1 MPFVRRD
8 VEGNVEAVFSQ
19 AEGTAIEELPVDHAD
34 IVNFLKVDVK
44 AMIDADEWIQADL
57 ALARVTEDL
66 VDLLIGKG
74 VINFTELPDGA
85 QMKLLKRQGLR
96 SELSYV
102 AKLFTSEDDNFL

>member
-8 VEGNVEAVFSQ
+8 SNGKIDAVFEQPEGAATEEVASDTPELKEFMGIDEPSQ
-19 AEGTAIEELPVDHAD
+19 EDR
-34 IVNFLKVDVK
+34 
-44 AMIDADEWIQADL
+44 DEWMQADL

-66 VDLLIGKG
+66 VDLLIEKG

-85 QMKLLKRQGLR
+85 QQKLIKRRGLR

-102 AKLFTSEDDNFL
+102 AKLFSGDDDFL

>member
-8 VEGNVEAVFSQ
+8 TEGNVDAVFSQ
-19 AEGTAIEELPVDHAD
+19 SDGIAIEELPADHPD
-34 IVNFLKVDVK
+34 ILGFLQ
-44 AMIDADEWIQADL
+44 IDMTSLIDNDEWIQADL

-74 VINFTELPDGA
+74 VINFTELPEGA

-96 SELSYV
+96 TELSYV
-102 AKLFTSEDDNFL
+102 AKLFSSDDDNFL